1 MIRPQKTDQHSL
13 SRLPPE
19 PFLYQ
24 FPRTQFFFNIADY
37 GRDISPLDGLGVL
50 AEAQIEIRYE
60 MEQLPS
66 HSDVP
71 VAKNWLW
78 RDGRAVLTM
87 KPDSTM
93 THSIFG
99 QMLAGL
105 MVWGSHY
112 GFVEVEV
119 VFLMR
124 RGGGCRVVGTGS
136 FDLDR

>member
-1 MIRPQKTDQHSL
+1 L
-13 SRLPPE
+13 
-19 PFLYQ
+19 
-24 FPRTQFFFNIADY
+24 FNVTDY
-37 GRDISPLDGLGVL
+37 GRDTSPLDGLGVL

-66 HSDVP
+66 QYDVP
-71 VAKNWLW
+71 VAKNRLW

-87 KPDSTM
+87 KSDSTM

-99 QMLAGL
+99 LTLVGL

-112 GFVEVEV
+112 DFVEVEV

-124 RGGGCRVVGTGS
+124 RGGGYRVAGTGS
-136 FDLDR
+136 LDLDR

>member
-1 MIRPQKTDQHSL
+1 
-13 SRLPPE
+13 
-19 PFLYQ
+19 
-24 FPRTQFFFNIADY
+24 
-37 GRDISPLDGLGVL
+37 
-50 AEAQIEIRYE
+50 

-87 KPDSTM
+87 KPVSTM
-93 THSIFG
+93 TLSFFG